1 MADHAGLVPHV
12 EVYDNGTVKLRGS
25 HLDGAMHGDW
35 VFYRRDGSLMR
46 TGSFNRGTQVG
57 VWRTHDRT
65 GAVIKETRFRE
76 RTA

>member
-1 MADHAGLVPHV
+1 VADDAEPVPHV
-12 EVYDNGTVKLRGS
+12 EHYDNGTVKLRGS
-25 HLDGAMHGDW
+25 HLDGAMHGNW

-46 TGSFNRGTQVG
+46 TGAFDRGTQVG

-65 GAVIKETRFRE
+65 GAVIKETRFPE